1 MAVTGIQIAPT
12 KEGLETL
19 ANYVATATAFSVSFF
34 RLTDNGD
41 DTTFNGKKVYHVLS
55 DETTSCTF
63 YMNYSA
69 SDFETDYPVGSSH
82 LVNLSTLGLTN
93 SEGYFT
99 INSLQVI
106 ANFTVEIDCYIPP
119 MAGSQ
124 FTASEIMIYTGT
136 GTIDDPYKSFM
147 WGIFPS
153 ITKLDGYGLNFK
165 VLLQF

>member
-12 KEGLETL
+12 KEGLETI
-19 ANYVATATAFSVSFF
+19 ANYIAAGTPFSVAFF

-41 DTTFNGKKVYHVLS
+41 DTTFDDKKVYHVLPDGS
-55 DETTSCTF
+55 TSCTF
-63 YMNYSA
+63 YMDYSA

-82 LVNLSTLGLTN
+82 LVDLSSIGLTDA
-93 SEGYFT
+93 EGYFT
-99 INSLQVI
+99 INSSQVVSSL
-106 ANFTVEIDCYIPP
+106 TVEIDCYIPP

-136 GTIDDPYKSFM
+136 GTFTDPYKSFM

-153 ITKLDGYGLNFK
+153 IIKLDEYGLNLK
-165 VLLQF
+165 ALLQF